1 MERHNIKPSD
11 KLICFGQLLGMCD
24 QVSFPL
30 GEYVVGLEKYCIFF
44 NMFVTTGIISL
55 YLTKYNDVAFSG
67 LNPQNP
73 RWWNKGC
80 TLNEGR
86 VLFKIQEA

>member
-1 MERHNIKPSD
+1 
-11 KLICFGQLLGMCD
+11 MCD

-55 YLTKYNDVAFSG
+55 YLTKYNNVAFSG
-67 LNPQNP
+67 LNPQSYP
-73 RWWNKGC
+73 TGPQVAEKG
-80 TLNEGR
+80 
-86 VLFKIQEA
+86 IHSQ